1 LLKTLTSRYG
11 KARLGLAWQGLAGQG
26 EAWIGKARHGEAW
39 HGRARQ
45 GSYLLIFKKKNI
57 KMEETKEEIAKMIK
71 RSKKNKVN
79 QVGKEIFT

>member
-1 LLKTLTSRYG
+1 
-11 KARLGLAWQGLAGQG
+11 LAG
-26 EAWIGKARHGEAW
+26 HGEAW